1 MAYRIL
7 LGLLLTIAATGATTR
22 NAVAQ
27 QSDAAAQQPEP
38 PSNKVTLAYYHFSSG
53 KLGVDANFRHTF
65 GSSTAWIGVYH
76 ENDGFDQARV
86 GYEYDYHSHW
96 LTLVPSVQAATHDF
110 VGATIYS
117 EVGVHL
123 FGIGGFGRTNL
134 QPYWNLGF
142 DPNDYIQA
150 GAGYRDAAGNAIEA
164 YAIHDDR
171 LGTGQTNTHVTLR
184 RYLPD
189 TWRLTLDVVNERG
202 RGEGDIDVNSWAVSV
217 DANWRRWF
225 VRVAEDPHVNYTA
238 DHQVRIAGGCRF

>member
-65 GSSTAWIGVYH
+65 SSSTAWIGVYH

-150 GAGYRDAAGNAIEA
+150 GAGYRDTAGNTFEA
-164 YAIHDDR
+164 YAIHDNR

-202 RGEGDIDVNSWAVSV
+202 RGEDDIDINTWAVSV

>member
-53 KLGVDANFRHTF
+53 KLGVDAYFRHTF
-65 GSSTAWIGVYH
+65 SSSTAWIGVYH

-150 GAGYRDAAGNAIEA
+150 GAGYRDAAGNTIEA

-202 RGEGDIDVNSWAVSV
+202 RGEDDIDINTWAVSV